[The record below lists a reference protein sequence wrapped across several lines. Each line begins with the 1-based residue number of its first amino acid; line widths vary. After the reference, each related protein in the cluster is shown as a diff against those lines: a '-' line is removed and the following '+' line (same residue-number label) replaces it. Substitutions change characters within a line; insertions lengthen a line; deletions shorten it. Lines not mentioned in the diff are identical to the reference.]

1 MRRAEQCHP
10 CQQGS
15 FNLIVTKCQKIPN
28 HGTLCLASKL
38 KIFQGH
44 ETPLDSSPCLTA
56 LLFFL
61 ELRKLLFLLILP
73 CASPLTGVITNN

>member
-38 KIFQGH
+38 KLFQGH
-44 ETPLDSSPCLTA
+44 ETQGKSE
-56 LLFFL
+56 
-61 ELRKLLFLLILP
+61 ELSQIKI
-73 CASPLTGVITNN
+73 

>member
-44 ETPLDSSPCLTA
+44 ETQGKSE
-56 LLFFL
+56 
-61 ELRKLLFLLILP
+61 ELSQIKI
-73 CASPLTGVITNN
+73 